1 MNPPAP
7 RIKRESASF
16 WLALIPCA
24 VCVAFL
30 AYMRL
35 VVFQDRVF
43 PLSAGLALLL
53 CLWNRDLRLLYGM
66 AVALTAVSAL
76 KVFVVMPD
84 GQPVRDSL
92 AAFSS
97 QLINIWL
104 VAIVIHGLL
113 VARERLMQKQ
123 AELEH
128 LNTELEAN
136 NEELAASNEELSARE
151 EEISRQNEE
160 LQSQTEEMEQ
170 QSEELRQQ
178 TEEMEQQSAELQEL
192 NQELVRRE
200 KGLEILL
207 NSGRWIRSEMSE
219 AFVMSG
225 VCQAGIQIMSEE
237 AQAADVAG
245 PEGGRYDVWGDAGF
259 GLQGRLDSEFA
270 FDDSFAAV
278 VVESGRTACIED
290 IQLRP
295 DIKLPVP
302 RVGHPFRSALAT
314 PIWYEGEIVAALC
327 FYSSMPRQWTEH
339 DFSIAEWLAS
349 QAALALQSI
358 RTQRELETKRRD
370 AEEAA
375 QQKSRFLAAIS
386 HDVRTPANAIS
397 LLAELI
403 KRSASDPQM
412 AADVPGLATS
422 LWSTARLLVDLVG
435 DVLDLTRLDS
445 GNAELQISE
454 FALSDLIRAEVGQAK
469 TLLASK
475 NVTVG
480 CELPAEEIRLSTDR
494 TKLSRIVS
502 NLLGNA
508 VKFTDEGEVC
518 VSCEKVGN
526 AVEIRIKDTG
536 CGIPADSLKHVF
548 DEFFQLR
555 NPERDRE
562 KGTGLGLAICR
573 RLASCLGAS
582 IAVESVVGQGSVFIL
597 TVPDRPAAGVFAPAE
612 EAAEHPVNEDG
623 HALDGRRILL
633 VEDNDV
639 ARAAVTRLLAAEGAL
654 VSPAPTGREALR
666 LLEEQ
671 EHDIVL
677 LDLNLPDMDGSEI
690 LQRLQI
696 ARPPSLE
703 RVLVVT
709 GDVRHERVE
718 QVMLLGADR
727 LIAKPLSLAKLRE
740 SLA

>member
-259 GLQGRLDSEFA
+259 GLQGRLDSELA

-422 LWSTARLLVDLVG
+422 LWSNARLLVDLVG

-727 LIAKPLSLAKLRE
+727 LIAKPLSLATLRE

>member
-259 GLQGRLDSEFA
+259 GLQGRLDSELA

-422 LWSTARLLVDLVG
+422 LWSNARLLVDLVG

>member
-136 NEELAASNEELSARE
+136 NEELSARE

-422 LWSTARLLVDLVG
+422 LWSNARLLVDLVG